1 MPDARFFLTL
11 APLAIDEVL
20 RLAGVGTIASAG
32 DRRMIARA
40 ESSDAP
46 DLESAVVFVEDAAR
60 ATQLSHRQFGLCF
73 ATPELKSMFDDAAG
87 VVCCVHSPR
96 AAFAAVATAL
106 HAPRGLAGADPSDAP
121 RIVPSAW
128 VHQTAII
135 GPGAMIGPEVEIG
148 PYAVVGP
155 GVVIGARTSIAENAS
170 LWCSIIGAGVKIGA
184 GSAIGG
190 PGFGFVLGA
199 GGLQRVPQLGR
210 VIIGDNVEIGANGA
224 IDRGALGDTII
235 GAGVKIDNMVQI
247 AHNVRI
253 GENCVIAAQV
263 GIAGSAKIGARVQF
277 GGQVGIAD
285 HATIG
290 DDARIAAKAGV
301 MRNIPSGETWGGY
314 PARPMTKWLRETAV
328 MARGAERK
336 KKKATDHDD

>member
-1 MPDARFFLTL
+1 MPDARFFLTS
-11 APLAIDEVL
+11 APLTVDEAL
-20 RLAGVGTIASAG
+20 RLAGIMTGVSAG

-40 ESSDAP
+40 ESSEAP
-46 DLESAVVFVEDAAR
+46 DLENAVVFVEDEAR
-60 ATQLSHRQFGLCF
+60 ATRLCHRRFGLCF
-73 ATPELKSMFDDAAG
+73 AAPELKPFFDDASG

-96 AAFAAVATAL
+96 AAFAAVAAAL
-106 HAPRGLAGADPSDAP
+106 HVPRGLVGSDPSDAT
-121 RIVPSAW
+121 RIDPSAM

-135 GPGAMIGPEVEIG
+135 GPGATIGPEVLIG
-148 PYAVVGP
+148 PHTVIGP
-155 GVVIGARTSIAENAS
+155 GVVIGARSMIAENAS
-170 LWCSIIGAGVKIGA
+170 LWCVVIGADVKIGA

-190 PGFGFVLGA
+190 PGFGFALGA

-210 VIIGDNVEIGANGA
+210 VIIGDKVEIGANGA

-253 GENCVIAAQV
+253 GENCLIAAQV
-263 GIAGSAKIGARVQF
+263 GIAGSAKIGARVLF
-277 GGQVGIAD
+277 GGQAGIAD

-314 PARPMTKWLRETAV
+314 PARPMTTWLRETAA